1 MINLKFVKLQFKN
14 IKIILIISSILF
26 FLLTILAITLKYFS
40 PSTDIDVSDAASF
53 VSFVMY
59 GYGCCLIMIFP
70 YSIITT
76 HILLTKEIKEGYF
89 ACWLVLPMSRKAVL
103 NSKIFTLISSIIILN
118 VGSLFLQLILFSL
131 VYKDFNQQNQ
141 INLVLTSFSFLFLW
155 ILWSFIVWVISC
167 YFDKS
172 GVSISILSFIS
183 ILFLLFGILSFTGE
197 ISGTSNPNLEK
208 LKYLKFLTIIS
219 FFNSALNFAD
229 LPHSSLNIIIA
240 EPLQPK
246 SLDFCWQLPTMF
258 VLSSGL
264 FSLGNWI
271 FIKKSLSL

>member
-14 IKIILIISSILF
+14 IKIILIIWSILF

-40 PSTDIDVSDAASF
+40 PATNIDVLSAASF
-53 VSFVMY
+53 VSFIICS
-59 GYGCCLIMIFP
+59 YGCCLIMIFP

-89 ACWLVLPMSRKAVL
+89 ACWLVLPMSRKTVL
-103 NSKIFTLISSIIILN
+103 NSKIFTFFSSIIILN

-172 GVSISILSFIS
+172 RLSISILSLIS
-183 ILFLLFGILSFTGE
+183 ILFLLFGILSFIGKIFQT
-197 ISGTSNPNLEK
+197 
-208 LKYLKFLTIIS
+208 
-219 FFNSALNFAD
+219 
-229 LPHSSLNIIIA
+229 
-240 EPLQPK
+240 LQT
-246 SLDFCWQLPTMF
+246 Q
-258 VLSSGL
+258 
-264 FSLGNWI
+264 I
-271 FIKKSLSL
+271 